1 MKGALVSLADV
12 RDPVHCCCLGVVL
25 SRITRSQWDNWH
37 LEDKHKKS
45 CFLVGKNCF
54 ICFIDGTD
62 KWQGD
67 PISRTGRLYR
77 CVWKSHLKNISKF
90 AHIISYIV
98 LKPSTIP
105 GCYVMSANYLWQIF
119 RIPES
124 LNIGL
129 LLRAGTWAVNQGF
142 LCKCFTQLGN
152 QRCLNKNST
161 SKLVMRT
168 IICVR
173 SPRDLDQ

>member
-1 MKGALVSLADV
+1 MKGALISLADV

-37 LEDKHKKS
+37 LEDEDNKYCLLGGKK
-45 CFLVGKNCF
+45 LLH
-54 ICFIDGTD
+54 IIDGRD
-62 KWQGD
+62 KSQGD
-67 PISRTGRLYR
+67 PIFRTGRLYR

-90 AHIISYIV
+90 AHSQVYI
-98 LKPSTIP
+98 LLQPSTIP

-124 LNIGL
+124 LNTGL
-129 LLRAGTWAVNQGF
+129 LPRAGTWAVNQGF
-142 LCKCFTQLGN
+142 LCKCSTQLGN

>member
-37 LEDKHKKS
+37 LEDKASKY
-45 CFLVGKNCF
+45 CLLVGKNCY
-54 ICFIDGTD
+54 ISLMAKTYHKGS
-62 KWQGD
+62 K
-67 PISRTGRLYR
+67 ISRTGRLYC

-90 AHIISYIV
+90 SHSQVYI
-98 LKPSTIP
+98 LLQPSTIS
-105 GCYVMSANYLWQIF
+105 GCYVMSANYLWEIF

-124 LNIGL
+124 LNTRL
-129 LLRAGTWAVNQGF
+129 LPRAGTWAVNQGF
-142 LCKCFTQLGN
+142 LCKCSTQLGN
-152 QRCLNKNST
+152 QGCMNTNST
-161 SKLVMRT
+161 SKLVTGT

-173 SPRDLDQ
+173 SPKDLDQ